1 MIRYLPLI
9 RNIMKFLK
17 GLFLWVIAWQ
27 VVSLLTKDKQLR
39 EKLAWEGSIWDKA
52 KLLGDWLIDLNKSI
66 INDVSSINWSEQVS
80 RVEEQL
86 KTLVDNIWDTITS
99 EQKEAIKKTIDQ
111 ASILVAKIK
120 NFTEL
125 KIGEINNNL
134 QLSEKLEKI
143 KSHIE
148 WLKTKLEKS
157 SEQVD
162 QTNSQAEVET
172 EKL

>member
-1 MIRYLPLI
+1 
-9 RNIMKFLK
+9 MKFLK

-27 VVSLLTKDKQLR
+27 LVSLLTKDKQLR

-52 KLLGDWLIDLNKSI
+52 KLLGDWLIELNKSI
-66 INDVSSINWSEQVS
+66 INDVSSIKWSEQVS
-80 RVEEQL
+80 HVEQQL
-86 KTLVDNIWDTITS
+86 KTLVDNIWDSITA

-111 ASILVAKIK
+111 ASILVAKVK
-120 NFTEL
+120 EFTEN
-125 KIGEINNNL
+125 KIGEINNNY

-157 SEQVD
+157 SEQAD
-162 QTNSQAEVET
+162 QTNSQAEAET
-172 EKL
+172 EKQ